1 MSNYKKL
8 FYNLTDNIH
17 ISPEE
22 LSCLRR
28 GDTILNL
35 DSEKCELF

>member
-8 FYNLTDNIH
+8 LYNLTDHIH

-22 LSCLRR
+22 LNCLKRK
-28 GDTILNL
+28 DTILNL
-35 DSEKCELF
+35 DYEKCELF